1 MADVFIFYDCCNKL
15 GGLKKKTEMYS
26 VTDLKVSIK
35 DTIKKSEIKVL
46 TELY

>member
-1 MADVFIFYDCCNKL
+1 MADVFISYDCYNKL
-15 GGLKKKTEMYS
+15 GGLKTPEVYS
-26 VTDLKVSIK
+26 ATDLKVSIK

>member
-1 MADVFIFYDCCNKL
+1 MADVFIFYDCCNTL
-15 GGLKKKTEMYS
+15 GGLKKPEIYS